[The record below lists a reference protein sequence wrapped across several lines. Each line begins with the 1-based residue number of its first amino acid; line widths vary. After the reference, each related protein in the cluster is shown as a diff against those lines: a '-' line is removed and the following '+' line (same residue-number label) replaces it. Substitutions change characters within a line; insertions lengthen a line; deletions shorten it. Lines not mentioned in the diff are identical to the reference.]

1 MVAAGLQLIEM
12 LLGGE
17 KMDVRQ
23 VSRAKAGPKVGRG
36 VRCCTPGVGGLLIVI
51 DGTGGGLCIVMGS
64 GLVLLVLL
72 ANEKQFAKTLWVL
85 GWFDGL
91 S

>member
-1 MVAAGLQLIEM
+1 
-12 LLGGE
+12 
-17 KMDVRQ
+17 
-23 VSRAKAGPKVGRG
+23 
-36 VRCCTPGVGGLLIVI
+36 
-51 DGTGGGLCIVMGS
+51 MGS

-72 ANEKQFAKTLWVL
+72 VNEKQFAKTLWVL